1 MTRFLGPEQF
11 GKLNYSQS
19 FVYIF
24 SAFVNL
30 GLDSLLV
37 KEFVESKYDKNE
49 ILGTAFILRILGSLI
64 SLVGVISA
72 IFFLENKNDLLF
84 LILIFAVNNFFQLF
98 TIIDYYFQSIV
109 ESKYIVWA
117 NIITLILSN
126 LLKALLIV
134 LKSDLYSFAF
144 VFIFES
150 IVLSITFI
158 YQFNKKTSG
167 SIFKWHFKLDLAKSL
182 LKNSWTLIISG
193 LFVTIYFKVDQL
205 IIKHLINVREVG
217 FYSAAVRLSEI
228 WYFVPIIISNTFFPS
243 IIRLRNSNYQDFLKK
258 IQSLFSLLIWI
269 AILLASFVSLTGRW
283 IIDLLYGPEFSTIS
297 SVLIIHIWTGVFV
310 FFGVAWSNWMV
321 IENHQKT
328 MMKIQICSLITNV
341 VLNFLFIP
349 KWGIDGSAFATLI
362 SYAIGHIFFALFF
375 KDQQLSVLMFWKSFN
390 PFNIFSYLK
399 DFKIVNNEKEGK
411 LY

>member
-1 MTRFLGPEQF
+1 
-11 GKLNYSQS
+11 
-19 FVYIF
+19 
-24 SAFVNL
+24 
-30 GLDSLLV
+30 
-37 KEFVESKYDKNE
+37 
-49 ILGTAFILRILGSLI
+49 
-64 SLVGVISA
+64 
-72 IFFLENKNDLLF
+72 
-84 LILIFAVNNFFQLF
+84 
-98 TIIDYYFQSIV
+98 
-109 ESKYIVWA
+109 
-117 NIITLILSN
+117 
-126 LLKALLIV
+126 
-134 LKSDLYSFAF
+134 LYSFAF

-158 YQFNKKTSG
+158 YQFNKKTSV

-243 IIRLRNSNYQDFLKK
+243 IIRLRNSNYLDFLKK

-283 IIDLLYGPEFSTIS
+283 IIDLLYGPEFNTIS